1 LIKFTLVRYNRD
13 SVRYNREE
21 RCTKILKTNQRFNC
35 VHYKREFVITEF
47 VITEFDCS
55 NNMEIE
61 YSKVPEHIGH
71 VVERNEGI
79 IDGDHLKA
87 LLESS
92 THNQT
97 SNTPETV
104 DAYIVKVTS
113 FILLD
118 FIEINRT

>member
-1 LIKFTLVRYNRD
+1 MLFLSGTISVSKFVKRFVLKKIK
-13 SVRYNREE
+13 
-21 RCTKILKTNQRFNC
+21 KTTITDFLNC
-35 VHYKREFVITEF
+35 FKT
-47 VITEFDCS
+47 S
-55 NNMEIE
+55 NNMQIE

-97 SNTPETV
+97 SNTTETV

-118 FIEINRT
+118 FKEINRT